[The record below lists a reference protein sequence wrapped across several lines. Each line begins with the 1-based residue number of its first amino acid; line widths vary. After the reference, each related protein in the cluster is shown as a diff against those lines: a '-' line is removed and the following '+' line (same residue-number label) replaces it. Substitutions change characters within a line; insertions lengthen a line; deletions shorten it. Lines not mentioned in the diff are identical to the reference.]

1 MSFAEP
7 IPDHVLKAVGRAAEF
22 KVLALINDAVAA
34 SGVTV
39 ETIASRLGITRRQ
52 VKNILTGRR
61 VPTLRLLAEIIWAID
76 GSAISFS
83 LESLA

>member
-1 MSFAEP
+1 MSTEP
-7 IPDHVLKAVGRAAEF
+7 IPEHVLKAAGRSAEF
-22 KVLALINDAVAA
+22 KALAMVNDAVAA